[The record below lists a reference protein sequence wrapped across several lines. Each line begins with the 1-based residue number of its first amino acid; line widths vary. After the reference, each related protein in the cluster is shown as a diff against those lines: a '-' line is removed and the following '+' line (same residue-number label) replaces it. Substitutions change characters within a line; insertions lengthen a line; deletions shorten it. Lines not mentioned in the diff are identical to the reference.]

1 MRQANSVISRC
12 LSTSL
17 ERLSNELNFHMC
29 IVQMGPA
36 LHTYLYFEVVSYL
49 SYLVVRSCGPVKQCL
64 PLYPL
69 ARHALSTLN
78 TASSKLGA
86 SFDPQPRVSARKRT
100 CGKTRVAR
108 SRARD
113 GAWAKL
119 FDRVGVTQWPVA
131 ARKVAGLRCRTD
143 AMLRRGDPAS
153 QPPTLQP
160 RSELTSPAMEGPC
173 RPAKHDDWPRLH
185 VPKL

>member
-12 LSTSL
+12 LPTSL

-64 PLYPL
+64 PLYPV

-78 TASSKLGA
+78 TASWKFGA
-86 SFDPQPRVSARKRT
+86 SFDCSCSGVRS
-100 CGKTRVAR
+100 KTNL
-108 SRARD
+108 
-113 GAWAKL
+113 W
-119 FDRVGVTQWPVA
+119 
-131 ARKVAGLRCRTD
+131 
-143 AMLRRGDPAS
+143 
-153 QPPTLQP
+153 
-160 RSELTSPAMEGPC
+160 
-173 RPAKHDDWPRLH
+173 
-185 VPKL
+185 

>member
-1 MRQANSVISRC
+1 MRQATSLIGRC
-12 LSTSL
+12 LPTSL

-49 SYLVVRSCGPVKQCL
+49 SYLVVPRSCGPVKPCL
-64 PLYPL
+64 PLYPV

-78 TASSKLGA
+78 TGSWKLGA
-86 SFDPQPRVSARKRT
+86 SLDRVSARKRT
-100 CGKTRVAR
+100 CGKLA
-108 SRARD
+108 SRDHLARD

-160 RSELTSPAMEGPC
+160 RSELTSPAMEGPR